1 MDRIDE
7 ILFLYED
14 DVVEKAGETFPGD
27 MTTQGEKPSAEEA
40 VTQQQLD
47 SMGKAD
53 GGRIGFSKG
62 GAADV
67 RKYLKGLKKGSTV
80 NIRNYLDKNK
90 LTTKS
95 QRALTSATFKRVIE
109 EFKDKNFKIITAE
122 EAYDQFVPL
131 TKDEAKIA
139 KEVYKD
145 EIKKYDSFNNWQRD
159 TKNRYKISDIRQ
171 GKTTLKTKASGIIK
185 DDPNRIRTIAKRGQE
200 IASDVFFPDKK
211 MPSGKTMKQEFLDD
225 LDEKFSKPRGQG
237 LQNKDFV
244 KKYPITDRQI
254 QRVINYYIRKKGLK
268 YPKGET
274 KAGDYKQR
282 KERFGD
288 VTDLTTEE
296 TISKDIKKPLLK
308 EKGLIKPRGTRPGV
322 AVIDFAHRISK
333 DHAKALGIQF
343 GTETTG
349 FDSRLINQVIVRPS
363 EIRLDKF
370 YERQRNT
377 LDKIKSKGAT
387 KELIKEM
394 DEINGLINNE
404 VKKTSGRLIGVNI
417 NPRTQET
424 FFTGQKRNFKLSNL
438 NKTFKEIK
446 DIPYD
451 ERMKILRKEVAKS
464 VDAEIKRGFRPF
476 DFKEILGDPK
486 NRQTL
491 LRYAKEYA
499 PDIFSK
505 FKNILNNPMSKR
517 RFALYSKLPA
527 AAIPAGIVMALAD
540 QSGEALAADG
550 TEARSILPEVAG
562 GAAAG
567 SLAFKPVRQAVG
579 KGLKA
584 TGRVLS
590 KFAVPIGLGAEAYFA
605 KQAYD
610 EGKSIPE
617 IMAAPFLLEGKVRKA
632 QDLLSMSPEER
643 QAVNRASRED
653 DISGLSSDFDTPTLE
668 GVDEVDVEE
677 VLKRVQKKR
686 MADEAR
692 RIEERKA
699 GGGIAGIRKPDA
711 IPPESG
717 PNPQGLENL
726 KYYVTNT

>member
-1 MDRIDE
+1 MENGGKVKKYRVRS
-7 ILFLYED
+7 D
-14 DVVEKAGETFPGD
+14 DPD
-27 MTTQGEKPSAEEA
+27 Y
-40 VTQQQLD
+40 
-47 SMGKAD
+47 
-53 GGRIGFSKG
+53 
-62 GAADV
+62 V
-67 RKYLKGLKKGSTV
+67 RKPGGPSPILIKGKNNPNYKPLNKKEKE
-80 NIRNYLDKNK
+80 IARK
-90 LTTKS
+90 
-95 QRALTSATFKRVIE
+95 
-109 EFKDKNFKIITAE
+109 
-122 EAYDQFVPL
+122 QF
-131 TKDEAKIA
+131 
-139 KEVYKD
+139 KD
-145 EIKKYDSFNNWQRD
+145 EIKKYGSVEKWAADG
-159 TKNRYKISDIRQ
+159 KNYLKKSDIRR
-171 GKTTLKTKASGIIK
+171 GRITLDTKRTGIKIG
-185 DDPNRIRTIAKRGQE
+185 DPDRIRTVAKRGQE
-200 IASDVFFPDKK
+200 NISDVIFPDKK

-237 LQNKDFV
+237 LQNADFI
-244 KKYPITDRQI
+244 KKYPVTDRPL
-254 QRVINYYIRKKGLK
+254 QRIINYYIKKRNLK
-268 YPKGET
+268 YPKGKT
-274 KAGDYKQR
+274 ATMPGYQRR
-282 KERFGD
+282 KEKYGD
-288 VTDLTTEE
+288 VTDLTIEDD
-296 TISKDIKKPLLK
+296 ISKRIKRPFLVERGMTRDMGKVK
-308 EKGLIKPRGTRPGV
+308 DKG
-322 AVIDFAHRISK
+322 VIDFAHRISK

-363 EIRLDKF
+363 EVRIDKF

-377 LDKIKSKGAT
+377 LDKIKSKGPT

-394 DEINGLINNE
+394 DEINGLINKE
-404 VKKTSGRLIGVNI
+404 VKKTSGRLMGVNI
-417 NPRTQET
+417 DPRTQEIS
-424 FFTGQKRNFKLSNL
+424 FTGQKKKFKLSNL
-438 NKTFKEIK
+438 NKTFRELK
-446 DIPYD
+446 DIPFA
-451 ERMKILRKEVAKS
+451 ERNEIFRKQIAKGI
-464 VDAEIKRGFRPF
+464 DAEIKRGFRPF

-486 NRQTL
+486 NRKML
-491 LRYAKEYA
+491 LKYAKENA

-584 TGRVLS
+584 TGRLLS
-590 KFAVPIGLGAEAYFA
+590 KFAVPIGIGAEAYFA

-617 IMAAPFLLEGKVRKA
+617 IMAAPFLLEGRVRKA

-653 DISGLSSDFDTPTLE
+653 FSGLDSDFDTPTLE
-668 GVDEVDVEE
+668 GVDEVDIEE
-677 VLKRVQKKR
+677 VLKRVQRKR

-692 RIEERKA
+692 RREERKA

>member
-1 MDRIDE
+1 VE
-7 ILFLYED
+7 I
-14 DVVEKAGETFPGD
+14 
-27 MTTQGEKPSAEEA
+27 TT
-40 VTQQQLD
+40 
-47 SMGKAD
+47 
-53 GGRIGFSKG
+53 
-62 GAADV
+62 
-67 RKYLKGLKKGSTV
+67 
-80 NIRNYLDKNK
+80 N
-90 LTTKS
+90 S
-95 QRALTSATFKRVIE
+95 QRAAGSATFKRVIE

-131 TKDEAKIA
+131 TKDETKIA

-145 EIKKYDSFNNWQRD
+145 EIKKYDSFNDWQRD
-159 TKNRYKISDIRQ
+159 TKNRYKISDIRTK
-171 GKTTLKTKASGIIK
+171 KTTLKTKPTGLIK
-185 DDPNRIRTIAKRGQE
+185 DDPDRIRTIAKRGQE

-211 MPSGKTMKQEFLDD
+211 MPSGRTMKQEFLND
-225 LDEKFSKPRGQG
+225 LDVKFSKPRGQG

-268 YPKGET
+268 YPKGDPSKT
-274 KAGDYKQR
+274 MQAYGTR

-296 TISKDIKKPLLK
+296 TISKNIKKPLLK
-308 EKGLIKPRGTRPGV
+308 EKGLIKPRGKRPAVG
-322 AVIDFAHRISK
+322 VIDFAHRISK

-387 KELIKEM
+387 KKLIKEM
-394 DEINGLINNE
+394 DEINRLINKE

-417 NPRTQET
+417 DPKTQET
-424 FFTGQKRNFKLSNL
+424 SFTGQKRNFKLSNL

-451 ERMKILRKEVAKS
+451 DRMKILRKEVAKS

-527 AAIPAGIVMALAD
+527 AAIPAGIVMALSD
-540 QSGEALAADG
+540 QSGEAMAADG

-590 KFAVPIGLGAEAYFA
+590 KFAVPIGIGAEAYFA

-653 DISGLSSDFDTPTLE
+653 FSGLDFDFDTPTLK
-668 GVDEVDVEE
+668 GVDEVDIEE
-677 VLKRVQKKR
+677 VLKRVQRKR

-692 RIEERKA
+692 RKEERKA
-699 GGGIAGIRKPDA
+699 GGGIAGIRRPNA

-717 PNPQGLENL
+717 PQPQGLENL